1 MKKFFEEFK
10 KFINRGNVID
20 LAVGVI
26 IGGAFSKITSSLVN
40 DIIMPLISAIFALFG
55 VKGGVS
61 GMSLVLNGV
70 DKYVLDSS
78 TNTQV
83 LNPEAVLWNYGNFIQ
98 TVLDFLLIALVLFC
112 IIKAINFA
120 NDEIKKAKKT
130 SPFTKEELKALR
142 KQGKSR
148 KEIKALEAEK
158 IAQLAE
164 EARLA
169 EEEAKA
175 NAPKTQEELLQEI
188 VDMLAAK
195 KAEDDIKAE

>member
-10 KFINRGNVID
+10 KFIQRGNVID

-40 DIIMPLISAIFALFG
+40 DIIMPLITAIFGIFG
-55 VKGGVS
+55 VKGGVE
-61 GMSLVLNGV
+61 GMSIVLNGV

-78 TNTQV
+78 TNTWV
-83 LNPEAVLWNYGNFIQ
+83 LNSEAILWNYGNFIQ
-98 TVLDFLLIALVLFC
+98 TVLDFLIIAMVLFC

-120 NDEIKKAKKT
+120 NDEFKKAT
-130 SPFTKEELKALR
+130 YSPLTLQERHQLR
-142 KQGKSR
+142 KQGLKR
-148 KEIKALEAEK
+148 KQIKAIEQAKQAELEE
-158 IAQLAE
+158 Q
-164 EARLA
+164 ARKA

-188 VDMLAAK
+188 IDLLK
-195 KAEDDIKAE
+195 SQQQQ